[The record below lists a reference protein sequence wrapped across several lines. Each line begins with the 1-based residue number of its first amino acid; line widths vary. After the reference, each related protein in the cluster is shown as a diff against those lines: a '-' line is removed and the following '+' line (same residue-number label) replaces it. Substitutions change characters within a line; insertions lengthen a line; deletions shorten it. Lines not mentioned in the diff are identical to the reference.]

1 MATRKISKA
10 AIILLTAIGAIITAT
25 TAGLLTASQTLSS
38 GGNVQVTAVGVGIYS
53 DSACTLN
60 LTSISWGT
68 IKPGEA
74 VTRTIYVKNTGN
86 TPITLSMATNTWA
99 PPEANGPIA
108 ITWDKEAATLNAGNS
123 TAAVLTLSVSSSITG
138 VTNFSVNIIITG
150 TG

>member
-1 MATRKISKA
+1 MATPKISKA
-10 AIILLTAIGAIITAT
+10 AIILLTGIGIILTAT
-25 TAGLLTASQTLSS
+25 TAGLLSVSQTLNSD
-38 GGNVQVTAVGVGIYS
+38 GNISVTAVGVGIYS

-86 TPITLSMATNTWA
+86 TPITLSMATNTWV
-99 PPEANGPIA
+99 PTEANGPIT
-108 ITWDKEAATLNAGNS
+108 ITWDKETASLNAAAS

-138 VTNFSVNIIITG
+138 ITGFTVNIVITG